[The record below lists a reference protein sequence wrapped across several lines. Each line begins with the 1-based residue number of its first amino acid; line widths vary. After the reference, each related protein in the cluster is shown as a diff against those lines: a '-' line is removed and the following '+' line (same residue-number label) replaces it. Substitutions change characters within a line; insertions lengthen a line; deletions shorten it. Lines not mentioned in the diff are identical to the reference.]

1 MPWILNSHSQGVE
14 DVNQESLDEA
24 GGLDSEKSRNLG
36 SCEDPKTSN
45 VADAGR
51 ERQSSEVGEACER
64 HACDVN

>member
-14 DVNQESLDEA
+14 DVDQESLDES
-24 GGLDSEKSRNLG
+24 GGLDSKQSKNLG

-51 ERQSSEVGEACER
+51 ERQGSEVEKPVR
-64 HACDVN
+64 DMHVM